1 MSAAAKL
8 EWFTAEYLKV
18 SSGPHAGGLA
28 QVRYSRCGTFTIVRH
43 EGDSPATYLLEY
55 EGKSIDEAL
64 KLRDIKA
71 SAQKFADGGKRL
83 LSTAGEEVGIE
94 DYAHGEHSDGALT
107 YGSSLGSAAAWLYQG
122 AWFFRVWKHGAPDIC
137 ARGSETSLGGAE
149 GCIMNCFAA
158 MIRGEL

>member
-8 EWFTAEYLKV
+8 EWFAAESLKV
-18 SSGPHAGGLA
+18 SSGPHAGGYA
-28 QVRYSRCGTFTIVRH
+28 QVRYSQCGSFTIVRH
-43 EGDSPATYLLEY
+43 ASEKTYVLEWDG
-55 EGKSIDEAL
+55 ESIDEAL
-64 KLRDIKA
+64 KLKDIKA
-71 SAQKFADGGKRL
+71 SAQKFADSGHELAGKV
-83 LSTAGEEVGIE
+83 TIE